1 MDDATAGRGDRG
13 GDRDRVVVDV
23 LRASHS
29 GQFPL
34 NPGGDPNKE
43 ITMVYGDVTS
53 VAVRFRR
60 ADDEDG
66 GEGGDAAS
74 ADATSADEE
83 EYKYANNGAVMIS
96 AHVDSVH
103 VSPGGSDN
111 AINVG
116 IALEVAR
123 ALGTAAAA
131 AGDDDEDKTRN
142 VRNRNVR
149 NRNVRNPWASRANAG
164 SVIVVFVSAEEE
176 GFHGAHGVATTH
188 PWFPSVTCALNLEAM
203 GNGGPHRMFQVTAGG
218 DSIQLLKL
226 WSKAAPRP
234 SGTAVASDVFA
245 AGVIKSDTDHRIYR
259 DVGNVP
265 GFDFAFVE
273 RTERYHTPRD
283 VLSAVRPGTA
293 QTSGANLLAFARAFV
308 AAPAGVFEPGG
319 VSRDPDVEPTGG
331 NASKKSVFTTWW
343 FSNAF
348 PFSRDYVVVEN
359 VPRSA
364 GKYFF
369 YAGAA
374 ILLFTTRTAFLAGLH
389 PVTGEIPAPTE
400 LLKNALA
407 APLVG
412 VVTAAAFAAAPLA
425 GAVSAAAASA
435 LLGAATPWASSVAS
449 LVCVSTVP
457 ATLATLGVLRV
468 LHYLL
473 ADGCVGGSDAAA
485 SCATLAGVASTFFF
499 LAGYAVLKGLGGAYV
514 FAVFAVFLGGF
525 LVFEVLRGRKR
536 ARPTATGGGGGDDGL
551 RFPSLAKI
559 ALALAVPLYVASPVV
574 VTLVSL
580 LFGMTGR
587 SLVGRDA
594 GGGEHAYG
602 AVTGAAC
609 GAAAIFLSPM
619 LVHSKKTSR
628 RNARAAKAATVLFV
642 ATVATLWISHSD
654 MNGGAW
660 SVTKP
665 LPVVMTTVVP
675 GATGTSSTRFE
686 KEAPAAAV
694 LVQPAGPGSL
704 RRVLLFTLVPIRP
717 RRRGERRSLR
727 TFAIFS
733 LRPHLVGFN
742 PRPRRLSTP
751 LLTPFNPTPTS
762 LHTDPRPSEGSPRR
776 CGARRARA
784 WTAAAAAAAPQG
796 TSTSCRTARTI

>member
-1 MDDATAGRGDRG
+1 M
-13 GDRDRVVVDV
+13 
-23 LRASHS
+23 
-29 GQFPL
+29 
-34 NPGGDPNKE
+34 
-43 ITMVYGDVTS
+43 
-53 VAVRFRR
+53 
-60 ADDEDG
+60 
-66 GEGGDAAS
+66 
-74 ADATSADEE
+74 
-83 EYKYANNGAVMIS
+83 
-96 AHVDSVH
+96 
-103 VSPGGSDN
+103 
-111 AINVG
+111 
-116 IALEVAR
+116 
-123 ALGTAAAA
+123 
-131 AGDDDEDKTRN
+131 
-142 VRNRNVR
+142 
-149 NRNVRNPWASRANAG
+149 
-164 SVIVVFVSAEEE
+164 
-176 GFHGAHGVATTH
+176 
-188 PWFPSVTCALNLEAM
+188 
-203 GNGGPHRMFQVTAGG
+203 
-218 DSIQLLKL
+218 
-226 WSKAAPRP
+226 
-234 SGTAVASDVFA
+234 
-245 AGVIKSDTDHRIYR
+245 
-259 DVGNVP
+259 
-265 GFDFAFVE
+265 
-273 RTERYHTPRD
+273 
-283 VLSAVRPGTA
+283 
-293 QTSGANLLAFARAFV
+293 
-308 AAPAGVFEPGG
+308 
-319 VSRDPDVEPTGG
+319 EPTGG

-374 ILLFTTRTAFLAGLH
+374 ILLFTTRTAFPAGLH

-425 GAVSAAAASA
+425 GAVSAAGASA

-619 LVHSKKTSR
+619 LVHSKKNVASKRARRESR
-628 RNARAAKAATVLFV
+628 DR
-642 ATVATLWISHSD
+642 
-654 MNGGAW
+654 
-660 SVTKP
+660 
-665 LPVVMTTVVP
+665 
-675 GATGTSSTRFE
+675 
-686 KEAPAAAV
+686 
-694 LVQPAGPGSL
+694 SL
-704 RRVLLFTLVPIRP
+704 RRDRGDVVDLALGYE
-717 RRRGERRSLR
+717 RRRVERYEAVTGRDDDG
-727 TFAIFS
+727 
-733 LRPHLVGFN
+733 RPGRDRDVVHAVRKGGAGGGGVGAA
-742 PRPRRLSTP
+742 
-751 LLTPFNPTPTS
+751 
-762 LHTDPRPSEGSPRR
+762 G
-776 CGARRARA
+776 GARVAQARSPIHTGPHTTASA
-784 WTAAAAAAAPQG
+784 W
-796 TSTSCRTARTI
+796 